1 MLPAL
6 LPAAHLPLLE
16 ASGDKVS
23 WPAGNGGFAA
33 GGRALLREEAAV
45 RGEHL
50 RLLRWADGG
59 HAVPEHRSHQAGRGG
74 VLDTSPF

>member
-1 MLPAL
+1 MLSAL
-6 LPAAHLPLLE
+6 LQAAHLPILQE
-16 ASGDKVS
+16 CGDYIR
-23 WPAGNGGFAA
+23 WPDGNGGFAA

-59 HAVPEHRSHQAGRGG
+59 HAVPEHRSHQAGGGG
-74 VLDTSPF
+74 VLDTAPK